1 MTRRHA
7 YIAIAVVLIAFF
19 LFGGGAAV
27 VRVVAKLSRDPNDL
41 LPQVRDALAE
51 LRRRLKAKGIDT
63 MVGSTKRTPAQQEGV
78 IADGA
83 SATTRSWHLLGRA
96 VDLYP
101 FGPDGKADLAGK
113 YTDRFRT
120 MHAEAKA
127 LGFRGLAFNADG
139 SKRFIT
145 TSKGQTW
152 DGGHLEFPEGMT
164 YAQAETQAKKTGVL
178 T

>member
-1 MTRRHA
+1 MTRKHV
-7 YIAIAVVLIAFF
+7 YIALALVLIAFF
-19 LFGGGAAV
+19 LSGGGAAV
-27 VRVVAKLSRDPNDL
+27 VRAVAKLSRDPNDL

-78 IADGA
+78 VSDGT
-83 SATTRSWHLLGRA
+83 SATTRSWHVLGRA

-101 FGPDGKADLAGK
+101 YGPDGNPDLDGRHV
-113 YTDRFRT
+113 DRFRI
-120 MHAEAKA
+120 MHTEAKA

-139 SKRFIT
+139 TKRYIT
-145 TSKGQTW
+145 TSKGKVW

-164 YAQAETQAKKTGVL
+164 YAQAEAQAKKTGVL
-178 T
+178 A